1 MKKLSLAIAV
11 SAVSVGG
18 EPATV
23 SYIFAATTA
32 NPTKP
37 DVFRIGKGRF

>member
-1 MKKLSLAIAV
+1 MKKLS
-11 SAVSVGG
+11 SATTVSVGG

-23 SYIFAATTA
+23 SYIVAATTA

-37 DVFRIGKGRF
+37 DIFRIEKGRF